1 MSPVRNPSL
10 SHPLLAGLA
19 LALLLGSGAAAA
31 RSGDTQQPVHVT
43 ADRAELRERAGTSR
57 YQGNVIITQGSMR
70 ITADDVEVY
79 SPNKTLQTV
88 VSRGRR
94 ATFDQTMDDGREVHA
109 EALQMTYDARTRTLL
124 LEGEAFLIQAGNR
137 LDSARIE
144 YDLKTEQVLAGT
156 QAPNERVEIIYQPEE
171 RPAEDAP
178 AGEPAP

>member
-10 SHPLLAGLA
+10 SRHLLAGLA

-31 RSGDTQQPVHVT
+31 RSGDTQKPVHVT

-88 VSRGRR
+88 VARGQR

-109 EALQMTYDARTRTLL
+109 EALQMTYDARTRTML

-156 QAPNERVEIIYQPEE
+156 QAPNERVEIIYHPEE
-171 RPAEDAP
+171 TPAGDVP
-178 AGEPAP
+178 TGEPAP